1 MSEAV
6 VKYDSLAFLYV
17 VLSKGWTVSFSQ
29 KRCCPRVG
37 QFRFLK
43 RDVVQGLD
51 SSIFTKEVLSKGWT
65 VPFSRKECCPRVG
78 QSHFPER
85 SVVQGLD
92 SPTFPK
98 EVLSNHQAA
107 GILETVRDPDSGH
120 ERVSLVMAA
129 ECPGL
134 ILIRHIRDGL
144 HQHILIRVRA
154 VSAESGDVRE

>member
-65 VPFSRKECCPRVG
+65 VPFSQKRYCPRVG
-78 QSHFPER
+78 QFRFLKSCT
-85 SVVQGLD
+85 VQPSDG
-92 SPTFPK
+92 
-98 EVLSNHQAA
+98 
-107 GILETVRDPDSGH
+107 GILETVRDSDSGH
-120 ERVSLVMAA
+120 ERVSVVMTA

-134 ILIRHIRDGL
+134 VLIRYIRDGL
-144 HQHILIRVRA
+144 HQHILIRIRTVA
-154 VSAESGDVRE
+154 TEAGNVRE

>member
-1 MSEAV
+1 MSGAV
-6 VKYDSLAFLYV
+6 VNYDSPVFLNV
-17 VLSKGWTVSFSQ
+17 VLSMGWTVLFSQ

-43 RDVVQGLD
+43 RCVVQGLD
-51 SSIFTKEVLSKGWT
+51 GFIFSKEVLSKGWT
-65 VPFSRKECCPRVG
+65 VPFSQKRYCPRVG
-78 QSHFPER
+78 QFRFLKSQT
-85 SVVQGLD
+85 VQPSDG
-92 SPTFPK
+92 
-98 EVLSNHQAA
+98 

-120 ERVSLVMAA
+120 ERVSVVMAA

>member
-65 VPFSRKECCPRVG
+65 VPFSQKRYCPRVG
-78 QSHFPER
+78 QFRFLKSYT
-85 SVVQGLD
+85 VQPSDG
-92 SPTFPK
+92 
-98 EVLSNHQAA
+98 
-107 GILETVRDPDSGH
+107 GILETVRDSDSGH
-120 ERVSLVMAA
+120 ERVSVVMAA

-134 ILIRHIRDGL
+134 ILIRYIGNGL

>member
-1 MSEAV
+1 MLYCPRVGQFCFLKRDV
-6 VKYDSLAFLYV
+6 VQGLDSFIFSKE

-29 KRCCPRVG
+29 K
-37 QFRFLK
+37 K
-43 RDVVQGLD
+43 
-51 SSIFTKEVLSKGWT
+51 
-65 VPFSRKECCPRVG
+65 CCPRVG
-78 QSHFPER
+78 QSYFPER

-120 ERVSLVMAA
+120 ERVSVVMAA